1 MIREFKT
8 NEHTYKFVCKSYGT
22 RTGFNHYAEMYKDSY
37 PYSITENTCHY
48 INRTWERR
56 EFDTVI
62 NGCVDELKRERETK
76 LKEIFKAENNIKRM
90 TAKTKSQLEEI
101 IKNDNEI
108 KELNELSSVI
118 RGY

>member
-22 RTGFNHYAEMYKDSY
+22 RTGFNHYAEMYEDSY

-62 NGCVDELKRERETK
+62 NGCVYELKRKREAK

-101 IKNDNEI
+101 IKNDAEI

-118 RGY
+118 REY

>member
-22 RTGFNHYAEMYKDSY
+22 RTGFNHHAEMYWDSY
-37 PYSITENTCHY
+37 PYSIIEHTCHY

-56 EFDTVI
+56 QFDTVI
-62 NGCVDELKRERETK
+62 ECCVDELKRKREVK
-76 LKEIFKAENNIKRM
+76 LKETFKYENNIKRM
-90 TAKTKSQLEEI
+90 TAKTKSQLEDI
-101 IKNDNEI
+101 VKNDNEI
-108 KELNELSSVI
+108 KELNELAKVI